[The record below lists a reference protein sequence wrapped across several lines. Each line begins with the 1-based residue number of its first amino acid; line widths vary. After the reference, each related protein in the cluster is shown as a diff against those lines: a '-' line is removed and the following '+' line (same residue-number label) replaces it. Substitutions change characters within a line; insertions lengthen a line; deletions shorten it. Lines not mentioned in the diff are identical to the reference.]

1 MTDALSSFG
10 TIVHIDLAGGG
21 LVPIAMLRD
30 ITGPSLSL
38 GTEEVTPQ
46 DATGAWRQFVPT
58 LLDGG
63 EVTFQLDFIPT
74 ENTHDAVEGLVKD
87 MTDRTLRDFK
97 IAFPEGTD
105 WSFAAYV
112 TGFTPGTPVEGAL
125 TADVTLRTSGAM
137 TLE

>member
-30 ITGPSLSL
+30 ITGPSLAL
-38 GTEEVTPQ
+38 GTEDVTPQ

-74 ENTHDAVEGLVKD
+74 EDIHDAVGGLVKD

-97 IAFPEGTD
+97 VAFPEGTD
-105 WSFAAYV
+105 WSFSAYV
-112 TGFTPGTPVEGAL
+112 TGFTPTAPVEGAL
-125 TADVTLRTSGAM
+125 TADVTLRSSGAM